1 MDGFQARKRRYLTV
15 TCCLAVFVLVLCAIV
30 LLYGNTIYPLSTI
43 WKVLKG
49 ENIKGATFAVKSLR
63 LPRMLSGL
71 LCGFAFGMAGS
82 TFQTMLRNPLASPD
96 IIGVTSGSSAAA
108 IFTLII
114 LGLPG
119 PTVSIAAVLGGT
131 VTSAFIYLLS
141 RGGSYNGG
149 RLILIGLGMQAMLN
163 ALINY
168 FMLKAPQHDVPT
180 AFRWL
185 SGSLN
190 GISMSDI
197 PMLAVVLLIFTP
209 VIVMLGR
216 HLRILELGEET
227 AITLGIHADRT
238 RLLLILSSVVC
249 IAFATATA
257 GPIAFVSFLS
267 GPIARKLVGAGMN
280 NELPSGLAGACL
292 VLMADLIGQ
301 FAFTTRF
308 PVGVITGILGAPY
321 LLFLLIRMNKS
332 GGIS

>member
-1 MDGFQARKRRYLTV
+1 
-15 TCCLAVFVLVLCAIV
+15 
-30 LLYGNTIYPLSTI
+30 
-43 WKVLKG
+43 
-49 ENIKGATFAVKSLR
+49 
-63 LPRMLSGL
+63 
-71 LCGFAFGMAGS
+71 
-82 TFQTMLRNPLASPD
+82 
-96 IIGVTSGSSAAA
+96 
-108 IFTLII
+108 
-114 LGLPG
+114 
-119 PTVSIAAVLGGT
+119 
-131 VTSAFIYLLS
+131 
-141 RGGSYNGG
+141 
-149 RLILIGLGMQAMLN
+149 
-163 ALINY
+163 
-168 FMLKAPQHDVPT
+168 
-180 AFRWL
+180 
-185 SGSLN
+185 
-190 GISMSDI
+190 
-197 PMLAVVLLIFTP
+197 
-209 VIVMLGR
+209 MLGR